1 MDNDFLVPGKE
12 GNDTSCREIDCEI
25 VNDDKT
31 IIECETQVDNEAND
45 GSYLILLKLTRRIVF
60 AENEYSFDVIAKVM
74 PINSY
79 VTIFPRLWM
88 NISLM

>member
-45 GSYLILLKLTRRIVF
+45 GSYLILLKLTRRIDI
-60 AENEYSFDVIAKVM
+60 AENDYSFDVIAKVM
-74 PINSY
+74 SKCIAN
-79 VTIFPRLWM
+79 VFKLKVFCEKCM
-88 NISLM
+88 